1 MSLSKRLENIQTG
14 TYADPVQE
22 FMKLSWE
29 EMCNA
34 KIDFGKAHAGK
45 SYLTVWHTEPGWVRW
60 VVKTYEGSGKSEHI
74 RVLKFL
80 ELMIEMEE
88 KGMTPTTLEEME
100 AFRDAKNL

>member
-74 RVLKFL
+74 RFLKFI